1 MTSSATSET
10 SQTWSSQGSKEQ
22 CLFRV
27 KHSACMGWG
36 HRQTADT
43 PQKGSNSSMCYYL
56 RNQVGPFPSPGKMYL
71 ADLQFQGNFRAF
83 SEILSHKTEGFLP
96 KPEWLLRD
104 WNEVVFLDDTSQSRL
119 EGVE

>member
-1 MTSSATSET
+1 MHGVGPQTDGRHATERK
-10 SQTWSSQGSKEQ
+10 QQ
-22 CLFRV
+22 LHV
-27 KHSACMGWG
+27 LL
-36 HRQTADT
+36 
-43 PQKGSNSSMCYYL
+43 PQKPSWS
-56 RNQVGPFPSPGKMYL
+56 FPSPGKLYL

-104 WNEVVFLDDTSQSRL
+104 WKEVVFLDDTSQSHL